1 MMNTEEAA
9 RAFKALGDENRLR
22 IARIVAERGDVCAC
36 RLLDELDM
44 TQPTLSHHMKL
55 LRDCGVVKAR
65 KEGRWMHYSLNREVA
80 GLPRCWK
87 NWGSASNY
95 SVDDKAASALLA
107 IAFELSKDVLT
118 DKDTEISPRGGIVG
132 SCGRNSCAD
141 GCRARKARHQRR
153 GACAPGRNRRQEALV
168 RPEGEQNNEGR

>member
-1 MMNTEEAA
+1 MNTEEAA

-65 KEGRWMHYSLNREVA
+65 KEGRWMHYSLNREVT
-80 GLPRCWK
+80 G
-87 NWGSASNY
+87 
-95 SVDDKAASALLA
+95 ALATLLE
-107 IAFELSKDVLT
+107 EL
-118 DKDTEISPRGGIVG
+118 G
-132 SCGRNSCAD
+132 
-141 GCRARKARHQRR
+141 
-153 GACAPGRNRRQEALV
+153 
-168 RPEGEQNNEGR
+168 

>member
-1 MMNTEEAA
+1 MNTEEAA

-65 KEGRWMHYSLNREVA
+65 KEGRWMHYSLNRGVIES
-80 GLPRCWK
+80 L
-87 NWGSASNY
+87 
-95 SVDDKAASALLA
+95 AAVLG
-107 IAFELSKDVLT
+107 EL
-118 DKDTEISPRGGIVG
+118 G
-132 SCGRNSCAD
+132 
-141 GCRARKARHQRR
+141 
-153 GACAPGRNRRQEALV
+153 
-168 RPEGEQNNEGR
+168 

>member
-65 KEGRWMHYSLNREVA
+65 KEGRWMHYSLNQEVA
-80 GLPRCWK
+80 G
-87 NWGSASNY
+87 
-95 SVDDKAASALLA
+95 ALATLLE
-107 IAFELSKDVLT
+107 EL
-118 DKDTEISPRGGIVG
+118 G
-132 SCGRNSCAD
+132 
-141 GCRARKARHQRR
+141 
-153 GACAPGRNRRQEALV
+153 
-168 RPEGEQNNEGR
+168 

>member
-1 MMNTEEAA
+1 MNTEEAA

-65 KEGRWMHYSLNREVA
+65 KEGRWMLYSLNREVA
-80 GLPRCWK
+80 G
-87 NWGSASNY
+87 
-95 SVDDKAASALLA
+95 ALATLLE
-107 IAFELSKDVLT
+107 EL
-118 DKDTEISPRGGIVG
+118 G
-132 SCGRNSCAD
+132 
-141 GCRARKARHQRR
+141 
-153 GACAPGRNRRQEALV
+153 
-168 RPEGEQNNEGR
+168 

>member
-55 LRDCGVVKAR
+55 LRDCGVVR
-65 KEGRWMHYSLNREVA
+65 QG
-80 GLPRCWK
+80 
-87 NWGSASNY
+87 
-95 SVDDKAASALLA
+95 
-107 IAFELSKDVLT
+107 
-118 DKDTEISPRGGIVG
+118 
-132 SCGRNSCAD
+132 
-141 GCRARKARHQRR
+141 RR
-153 GACAPGRNRRQEALV
+153 GAGCTTR
-168 RPEGEQNNEGR
+168 

>member
-80 GLPRCWK
+80 ARLPRCWK
-87 NWGSASNY
+87 N
-95 SVDDKAASALLA
+95 
-107 IAFELSKDVLT
+107 
-118 DKDTEISPRGGIVG
+118 
-132 SCGRNSCAD
+132 
-141 GCRARKARHQRR
+141 Q
-153 GACAPGRNRRQEALV
+153 
-168 RPEGEQNNEGR
+168 